1 MGQESECFK
10 DGPIQ
15 LSPSKAE
22 SGSIK
27 RWKRRAREGFR
38 ASDLHEASEVS
49 MGITSLQKRK
59 VQKEGTGV
67 MGESKEKRR
76 VWG

>member
-1 MGQESECFK
+1 MGQESESFK

-27 RWKRRAREGFR
+27 RWKRRTREGFR
-38 ASDLHEASEVS
+38 ASDLHETSEVS
-49 MGITSLQKRK
+49 MGITSLQKWK
-59 VQKEGTGV
+59 VQEGTGV